1 MILLSNTA
9 ALINALKGLI
19 TVSDPLKNK
28 NLVLTG
34 FMGTGKTTV
43 GYILAS
49 SLKRTL
55 IDTDQMIEE
64 KTGLTVS
71 QIFEQHGESYFR
83 DLESEEILKLK
94 QYRPGS
100 LVIATGGGAVLRG
113 RNLKILSEN
122 GVIIALT
129 ASPCAILRRI
139 SKTNQRPLLAG
150 EGAAEKIKTKLLERE
165 QYYRH
170 CSFQLDTTGRTP
182 QQFAREII
190 ASIKEV

>member
-1 MILLSNTA
+1 MSNTA

-19 TVSDPLKNK
+19 AVSDQIKNK
-28 NLVLTG
+28 NIVLTG

-71 QIFEQHGESYFR
+71 QIFVQHGESYFR
-83 DLESEEILKLK
+83 DLESELILKLK

-129 ASPCAILRRI
+129 ASPSAILRRI

-150 EGAAEKIKTKLLERE
+150 EGAVEKIKTKLRERE
-165 QYYRH
+165 QYYRQ

-182 QQFAREII
+182 QQVAREII
-190 ASIKEV
+190 AFIKKI

>member
-19 TVSDPLKNK
+19 TISDQIKNK

-94 QYRPGS
+94 QNRPGS

-113 RNLKILSEN
+113 HNLKILSEN
-122 GVIIALT
+122 GIIIALT

-150 EGAAEKIKTKLLERE
+150 EGAAEKIKTKLRERE

-182 QQFAREII
+182 QQVAREII
-190 ASIKEV
+190 ASIKKV

>member
-19 TVSDPLKNK
+19 TISDQIKNK

-94 QYRPGS
+94 QNRPGS

-113 RNLKILSEN
+113 HNLKILSEN
-122 GVIIALT
+122 GIIIALT

-182 QQFAREII
+182 QQVAREII
-190 ASIKEV
+190 ASIKKV

>member
-1 MILLSNTA
+1 LILLNNTA
-9 ALINALKGLI
+9 AFINALKGLI
-19 TVSDPLKNK
+19 TVSGLIKNK

-43 GYILAS
+43 GSILAS

-64 KTGLTVS
+64 KTGLTVL
-71 QIFEQHGESYFR
+71 QIFERHGESYFR
-83 DLESEEILKLK
+83 DLESEEILRLK

-113 RNLKILSEN
+113 RNLKILLEN

-129 ASPCAILRRI
+129 ASPSAILRRI

-150 EGAAEKIKTKLLERE
+150 EGASEKIKTKLRERE

-182 QQFAREII
+182 QQVAREII
-190 ASIKEV
+190 ASITKL

>member
-1 MILLSNTA
+1 LIMLSNTA
-9 ALINALKGLI
+9 AFINALKGLI
-19 TVSDPLKNK
+19 TVSDRIKNK

-43 GYILAS
+43 GSILAS

-55 IDTDQMIEE
+55 LDTDQMIEE
-64 KTGLTVS
+64 KTGLTLS
-71 QIFEQHGESYFR
+71 QIFETYGESYFR
-83 DLESEEILKLK
+83 DLESEEILRLK

-113 RNLKILSEN
+113 CNLKVLSEN
-122 GVIIALT
+122 GIIIALT
-129 ASPCAILRRI
+129 ASSSAILRRI

-150 EGAAEKIKTKLLERE
+150 EGAAEKIKTKLRERE
-165 QYYRH
+165 VYYRQ

-182 QQFAREII
+182 QQVAREVI
-190 ASIKEV
+190 AYITKL